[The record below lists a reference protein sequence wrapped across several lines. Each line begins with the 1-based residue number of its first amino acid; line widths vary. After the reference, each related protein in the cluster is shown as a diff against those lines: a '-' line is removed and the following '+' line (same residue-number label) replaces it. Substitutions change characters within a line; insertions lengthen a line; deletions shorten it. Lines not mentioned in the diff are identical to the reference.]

1 MKISEKKTNKQL
13 RRFGLVMTIPLALLG
28 ALFLWKGKAAAPWLF
43 GAAGFFLL
51 TGLIVPRILTPIEM
65 VWMAFAR
72 VLNVVVTFII
82 LTILFY
88 LVITPYGLI
97 MRLFG
102 KELIPKRFDSSQPS
116 YWIRVDPNGPCSR
129 PDKPY

>member
-1 MKISEKKTNKQL
+1 MKRFEKKTDKEL

-28 ALFLWKGKAAAPWLF
+28 ALFLWKGKPAAPWLF

-51 TGLIVPRILTPIEM
+51 TGLIAPRILAPIEI

-88 LVITPYGLI
+88 LVITPFGLI

-102 KELIPKRFDSSQPS
+102 KELIPKRFDTTQSS
-116 YWIRVDPNGPCSR
+116 YWIKVDPDGPCSR
-129 PDKPY
+129 ADKPY

>member
-1 MKISEKKTNKQL
+1 MKGSEKKTNKQL
-13 RRFGLVMTIPLALLG
+13 RRFGLVMTIPLVLLG
-28 ALFLWKGKAAAPWLF
+28 ALFLWKGKAAAPWLC

-51 TGLIVPRILTPIEM
+51 SGLIVPRILAPIEM
-65 VWMAFAR
+65 VWRVFAR

-88 LVITPYGLI
+88 LVITPFGLVL
-97 MRLFG
+97 RLFG
-102 KELIPKRFDSSQPS
+102 KELIPKRFDAAKSS
-116 YWIRVDPNGPCSR
+116 YWIKVDPDGPCSR